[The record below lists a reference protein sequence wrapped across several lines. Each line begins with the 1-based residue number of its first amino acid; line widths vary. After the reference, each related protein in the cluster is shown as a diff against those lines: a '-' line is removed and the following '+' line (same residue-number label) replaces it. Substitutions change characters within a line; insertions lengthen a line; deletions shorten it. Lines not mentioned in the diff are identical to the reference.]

1 MVNVCLFL
9 FSTGVLV
16 IYLTVLETRVSKTH
30 FGYCSCHELNMTV
43 TQRNVSWYDFFS
55 KYKDYSWLLIFVH
68 SEDTVASLICTD
80 PLDHA

>member
-30 FGYCSCHELNMTV
+30 FGHCSCHELNMTV
-43 TQRNVSWYDFFS
+43 TQRNVGWYDFFFQNIKTTAGFLFLS
-55 KYKDYSWLLIFVH
+55 ILKTLWL
-68 SEDTVASLICTD
+68 A
-80 PLDHA
+80 